1 MPLFVLICRDKPGSL
16 ALRQANREAHLA
28 YAQGSGAVVLGG
40 PFLDEGG
47 TMCGSML
54 VIEAEDRAAA
64 ERWAAGDPYNKA
76 GLFESVRIDA
86 WKRVIG

>member
-1 MPLFVLICRDKPGSL
+1 MPLFVLICRDKPGAL
-16 ALRQANREAHLA
+16 AVRQANREAHLT
-28 YAQGSGAVVLGG
+28 YAQGSCAVVLGG

-47 TMCGSML
+47 AMCGSML

-64 ERWAAGDPYNKA
+64 ESWAAGDPYNKA